1 MTGPKSPRD
10 DLAVQVLALGA
21 QIQGL
26 RDQLANLAGL
36 GKQVTGLADDLD
48 ALRDRVADLGGGDL
62 DDADNEVRMWDWTR
76 MHREESAV
84 AWSVLVDWV
93 TEVLVGLY
101 DSVGEY
107 GGRNARLPTCWY
119 RHPDAVAELGWLC
132 QEWIKIYR
140 SGKGTSSAAGE
151 WHDRWL
157 PGVLRR
163 LGHDSQMSACLREGT
178 HVDPRPGQAVDDLDA
193 ARVAIQKDIDR
204 RPPLV
209 SVLE

>member
-1 MTGPKSPRD
+1 MTGSKSPRD
-10 DLAVQVLALGA
+10 DLAVQMLALGA

-36 GKQVTGLADDLD
+36 GEQVTGLADDVD
-48 ALRDRVADLGGGDL
+48 ALRDRVADLGGVDQGD
-62 DDADNEVRMWDWTR
+62 AVTEVRMWDWTR
-76 MHREESAV
+76 MSREEAAV
-84 AWSVLVDWV
+84 AWPVLLDWV
-93 TEVLVGLY
+93 SEVLVGVF
-101 DSVGEY
+101 DSVGQY
-107 GGRNARLPTCWY
+107 SGRNVHLPICWY

-163 LGHDSQMSACLREGT
+163 LTRDSQMSACVREGK
-178 HVDPRPGQAVDDLDA
+178 HVDPRPGQAVDDPDVARA
-193 ARVAIQKDIDR
+193 AVQADIDR
-204 RPPLV
+204 RRPEAAG
-209 SVLE
+209 LE